1 MADVLCQG
9 VPQHSGLQRTTAI
22 EEDRERD
29 TQGMRS
35 AYRSVEVRLEP
46 LDAPL
51 QVGGVVLVEVVVLLD
66 DRDQLRLDR
75 CVPTEAGAGAG
86 WRLGLGL
93 GFAVRVRLT

>member
-1 MADVLCQG
+1 
-9 VPQHSGLQRTTAI
+9 
-22 EEDRERD
+22 
-29 TQGMRS
+29 MRS

-75 CVPTEAGAGAG
+75 CVPTEAG

-93 GFAVRVRLT
+93 GLVFPVRVRLT